1 MERRKFVKSAIIASA
16 LPIGL
21 GAQSFSTI
29 GQATEKEWYEIRTY
43 EMKLGGNLDLLK
55 AYLFT
60 VLKPA
65 VFRAGANHF
74 QLFSELGESQ
84 PSKYWLWI
92 GYPNIASYQ
101 SAQNLSADNK
111 YKQAAKVYDAIPE
124 DQKIYN
130 RYSSWLLS
138 AFDGLSQALKPV
150 TDASLYELRTYE
162 GYSEDALRRKIQMF
176 NKEELTLFYKVNL
189 NPSFF
194 GEMIAGP
201 YRPCLT
207 YMINFKDME
216 AHDTAWKA
224 FVKHPDWIEMSSK
237 PEYANSVSNIRKTF
251 LEPVE

>member
-1 MERRKFVKSAIIASA
+1 MERRKFVKSAIMASA

-21 GAQSFSTI
+21 SAQSFSI
-29 GQATEKEWYEIRTY
+29 IEQATEKEWYEIRTY
-43 EMKLGGNLDLLK
+43 EMKFGGKLDLLK

-74 QLFSELGESQ
+74 QLFSELSESQ

-101 SAQNLSADNK
+101 SAQNLSSDNK
-111 YKQAAKVYDAIPE
+111 YKQAAKVYNAIPE
-124 DQKIYN
+124 DQKLYN

-150 TDASLYELRTYE
+150 TDASLYELRIYE
-162 GYSEDALRRKIQMF
+162 GYSEDALRRKIKMF
-176 NKEELTLFYKVNL
+176 NKEELALFYKVNL

-216 AHDTAWKA
+216 AHDTAWDA
-224 FVKHPDWIEMSSK
+224 FIKHPDWVKMSNK
-237 PEYANSVSNIRKTF
+237 AEYVNSVSNIRKTF
-251 LEPVE
+251 LQPIE